1 MTRALDGYLAHRR
14 DRGRGPQRVLHVM
27 TRQRLHL
34 ARVKEE
40 ASFEEILD
48 RYSVKT
54 RGAGAKR
61 MAQCP
66 FHPDRRPSCSIHLER
81 KVFYCFGCGAKG
93 SVLDF
98 VAQIENVSI
107 HEAAERIEE
116 MCRIRHDEA
125 VTRRQK
131 PTQNGHD
138 EDSDRPLRPLPFRL
152 TLDPGHPYLAGRHI
166 GPDLAATFGLGY
178 CSHGTMQGRICIP
191 IHDACGVLVAY
202 TGRWASDELPEGVP
216 KYDLPRQFPKRRV
229 LYNLHRVA
237 GAEHLVLVEG
247 YWSVFRLHVLDVAA
261 VSLMGR
267 TLSAEQET
275 LLIESGVQR
284 LTIML
289 DGDAPGRNATDELL
303 PRLAEPL
310 FCVRDPP
317 SRANEAGHGA
327 RTVPSRSFLQSPL
340 IEAAHDRGA
349 PNPSYP
355 KVRRTFFVL
364 KRSLSSASASVERVG
379 VGAVQRR
386 STCTRKRP
394 SRAPPRTSHSTS

>member
-1 MTRALDGYLAHRR
+1 MTRSLDGYPAHRR
-14 DRGRGPQRVLHVM
+14 DRGRGPQRVLHIM
-27 TRQRLHL
+27 TARRLYL

-54 RGAGAKR
+54 RGAGSKR

-107 HEAAERIEE
+107 HEAALRIEE

-125 VTRRQK
+125 VPRRQK

-152 TLDPGHPYLAGRHI
+152 TLDPSHPYLAGRHI
-166 GPDLAATFGLGY
+166 NPELAATFGLGY
-178 CSHGTMQGRICIP
+178 CNHGTMQGRICIP
-191 IHDACGVLVAY
+191 IHDARGALVAY

-216 KYDLPRQFPKRRV
+216 KYDLPRKFPKRRV
-229 LYNLHRVA
+229 LFNLHRVTA
-237 GAEHLVLVEG
+237 AEHLVLVEG
-247 YWSVFRLHVLDVAA
+247 YWSVFRLHGLGVSA

-267 TLSAEQET
+267 TLSVEQEA
-275 LLIESGVQR
+275 LLIESGAR
-284 LTIML
+284 MLTLIL
-289 DGDAPGRNATDELL
+289 DGDGPGRKATDELV
-303 PRLAEPL
+303 PRLAKH
-310 FCVRDPP
+310 FFVRAVRLPDQTKPD
-317 SRANEAGHGA
+317 
-327 RTVPSRSFLQSPL
+327 TVPEQFLL
-340 IEAAHDRGA
+340 EVLC
-349 PNPSYP
+349 N
-355 KVRRTFFVL
+355 RR
-364 KRSLSSASASVERVG
+364 
-379 VGAVQRR
+379 
-386 STCTRKRP
+386 
-394 SRAPPRTSHSTS
+394 